1 MARGLDPWWFYIPSS
16 KHPSLSTIVCRS
28 TVIKRIHF
36 STTTYFR
43 KTIQTFSKQYVWYN
57 YHMVSLWS
65 SLSYKQL
72 IQLSQFTV
80 YRYTK
85 IELRHTPPHLASR
98 LPISLFNDCTM
109 YMLKYFIHWW
119 KNSSPTQPIKLAN
132 YSFHFLWPLKSFLC
146 NTVTWPKEGLKMSII
161 PVP

>member
-43 KTIQTFSKQYVWYN
+43 KTIQTFSKQYVWHN

-72 IQLSQFTV
+72 IRLSQFTV

-85 IELRHTPPHLASR
+85 IELRHTPPT
-98 LPISLFNDCTM
+98 LPPVCQSVSSMTAPCICLNTSYIDEKTAPPPNPLSWQTIHFISYGLSSLSCVTLWHD
-109 YMLKYFIHWW
+109 LKKAW
-119 KNSSPTQPIKLAN
+119 K
-132 YSFHFLWPLKSFLC
+132 W
-146 NTVTWPKEGLKMSII
+146 V
-161 PVP
+161 